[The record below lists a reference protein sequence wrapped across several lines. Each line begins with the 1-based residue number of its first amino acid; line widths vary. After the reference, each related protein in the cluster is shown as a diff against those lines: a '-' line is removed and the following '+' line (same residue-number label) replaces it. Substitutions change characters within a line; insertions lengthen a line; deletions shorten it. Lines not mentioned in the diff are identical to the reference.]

1 MIFSLW
7 FMQMDAVPLKKIT
20 YSFSNCLIG
29 LFDDSGHMFVVCLLF
44 LCLFSH
50 RTTLK
55 YNDKNAKCVWRCLG
69 WLHKIKMLKRELLKS
84 NVLLWRTQTG
94 NLCCCYCVR
103 TARAMEM
110 RPRTRVWT
118 GIKVWKFQSNSYYD
132 SLNIVW
138 EVARRIEGHV
148 PYHYRLSCKST
159 QRNFS
164 FIFIEVTKL
173 VLAC

>member
-1 MIFSLW
+1 MI
-7 FMQMDAVPLKKIT
+7 AVHDIQPLIHANGCGAIKKNNVVSRIV
-20 YSFSNCLIG
+20 SSDCLTTR
-29 LFDDSGHMFVVCLLF
+29 DTFVVCLLF
-44 LCLFSH
+44 LCMFSH

-55 YNDKNAKCVWRCLG
+55 YNDRYAKCVWRCLG
-69 WLHKIKMLKRELLKS
+69 WLHKIKMLRKCELFKS
-84 NVLLWRTQTG
+84 NVLFWRTQTG

-132 SLNIVW
+132 SLSIVW

-159 QRNFS
+159 HTQFFFYFYWSN
-164 FIFIEVTKL
+164 
-173 VLAC
+173 